1 MSFSDHRHE
10 LLVEI
15 ARFALRANVGE
26 RYRCVADNAGSTSA
40 YNCPLLRNSK
50 EFILQE
56 SILAANQFKIDGSN
70 LEKVGAGTTLRCMK
84 QMQA

>member
-1 MSFSDHRHE
+1 
-10 LLVEI
+10 LL
-15 ARFALRANVGE
+15 
-26 RYRCVADNAGSTSA
+26 
-40 YNCPLLRNSK
+40 NSK